1 MEYPDP
7 VCPAK
12 FTQKSSSQRHLP
24 AKAPGNPDTLEAKSC
39 KPRFFQA
46 AACCAIGCTSCRRPV
61 STSKIRP
68 RTGTSFLVSGQARF
82 NASGTGGRCSPSP
95 TRPYGARARSLRAFE
110 IGRQLVQCSFVVEH
124 RVSPPAAFRK
134 SLAVLFDDESL
145 GKDVWH
151 IHDKRRLSA
160 LLRLPLCFTIM
171 DPRALGRRPTRF
183 STPGR

>member
-7 VCPAK
+7 VCQAK

-24 AKAPGNPDTLEAKSC
+24 AKAPGNPDTLEPKSC

-82 NASGTGGRCSPSP
+82 NASGTGGRCSPPP
-95 TRPYGARARSLRAFE
+95 TRPYGARAR
-110 IGRQLVQCSFVVEH
+110 CSFVVEH
-124 RVSPPAAFRK
+124 RASPPAAFRK
-134 SLAVLFDDESL
+134 SLAVLFDDESP

-151 IHDKRRLSA
+151 IHDKGASVLFFGFHWS
-160 LLRLPLCFTIM
+160 FTIM